1 MRRIALLLALIL
13 APSLAQAQDVPKQ
26 NVPKQDVPKQDV
38 PKRKSGLWEIKLQ
51 TSRKEGV
58 RTMQMCVDQQ
68 TDNAV
73 RQLVEL
79 RRHES
84 CKKVTLQREGD
95 KQLVDAECKLG
106 GNQTAKT
113 HGVITG
119 SFDSAYKIESSS
131 TFAEPVQGKPVGSAV
146 IEARW
151 TGPCQSDQK
160 PGDVILA
167 NGMKFNLDER
177 DPTPPKS
184 MFSTPARKPKMQV
197 PTQ

>member
-1 MRRIALLLALIL
+1 MRQIALLLALIL
-13 APSLAQAQDVPKQ
+13 GAGLAQA
-26 NVPKQDVPKQDV
+26 QDV
-38 PKRKSGLWEIKLQ
+38 PKRKSGLWEIKVQ
-51 TSRKEGV
+51 TFWKEGV
-58 RTMQMCVDQQ
+58 RTTQMCVDQK

-73 RQLVEL
+73 RQLVEA

-84 CKKVTLQREGD
+84 CQKVTLRREGD

-106 GNQTAKT
+106 GTGANAKT

-119 SFDSAYKIESSS
+119 SFDSAYKIASTS
-131 TFAEPVQGKPVGSAV
+131 TFDEPVHGKFEGSAV

-167 NGMKFNLDER
+167 NGTKFNIDEMKDTGLKPR
-177 DPTPPKS
+177 QGRS
-184 MFSTPARKPKMQV
+184 SAPARKPRMPV